1 MDSQTKNKRIIV
13 ILIVLIWI
21 LIIIAITFVINAL
34 KAQDPVH
41 LANTNSAEV
50 SSLINGDNKKR
61 LQKYLTAAVDAID
74 PTRSQNDAVEFTIRE
89 SSIQTEDIEG
99 DTKKAN
105 FIIDIDSLKYTFA
118 VQMVINPIESVQEDI
133 YFTCPSIAQ
142 MKYKETFCIG
152 DLETSTI
159 SVLFGKN
166 FTYTGKIGDDNYSA
180 YPERDANNKPVIAFY
195 ARTCEENAED
205 RILSNFKE
213 HFSSLDY
220 DLSTLPYDTSEIKCY
235 SMEQEKLYARILLSI
250 SR

>member
-1 MDSQTKNKRIIV
+1 MDSQTKNKRIII

-50 SSLINGDNKKR
+50 SSLINGNNKKR

-142 MKYKETFCIG
+142 MKYIQ
-152 DLETSTI
+152 I
-159 SVLFGKN
+159 
-166 FTYTGKIGDDNYSA
+166 
-180 YPERDANNKPVIAFY
+180 
-195 ARTCEENAED
+195 NA
-205 RILSNFKE
+205 L
-213 HFSSLDY
+213 
-220 DLSTLPYDTSEIKCY
+220 
-235 SMEQEKLYARILLSI
+235 
-250 SR
+250 

>member
-1 MDSQTKNKRIIV
+1 
-13 ILIVLIWI
+13 
-21 LIIIAITFVINAL
+21 
-34 KAQDPVH
+34 
-41 LANTNSAEV
+41 
-50 SSLINGDNKKR
+50 
-61 LQKYLTAAVDAID
+61 
-74 PTRSQNDAVEFTIRE
+74 
-89 SSIQTEDIEG
+89 
-99 DTKKAN
+99 
-105 FIIDIDSLKYTFA
+105 
-118 VQMVINPIESVQEDI
+118 MVINPIESVQEDI

-142 MKYKETFCIG
+142 MKYRETFCIG

-235 SMEQEKLYARILLSI
+235 SME
-250 SR
+250 